1 MSTDAH
7 KAQDSFWTLS
17 HRIVPNEP
25 PNMVAGNWIGHR
37 ALQVANYFQ
46 HCWLHHTSVSWAG
59 STLCQHFFFL
69 CQYFSSQV
77 SLDPGI
83 STVLSSSMLQALP
96 SVSHDGLSGP
106 PCRYTPDTWPH
117 PKWLS
122 LVSERGHNSLLVT
135 LKLEPHGQSHHVL
148 LFDGAGM

>member
-46 HCWLHHTSVSWAG
+46 HC
-59 STLCQHFFFL
+59 
-69 CQYFSSQV
+69 
-77 SLDPGI
+77 
-83 STVLSSSMLQALP
+83 
-96 SVSHDGLSGP
+96 
-106 PCRYTPDTWPH
+106 
-117 PKWLS
+117 
-122 LVSERGHNSLLVT
+122 
-135 LKLEPHGQSHHVL
+135 
-148 LFDGAGM
+148 